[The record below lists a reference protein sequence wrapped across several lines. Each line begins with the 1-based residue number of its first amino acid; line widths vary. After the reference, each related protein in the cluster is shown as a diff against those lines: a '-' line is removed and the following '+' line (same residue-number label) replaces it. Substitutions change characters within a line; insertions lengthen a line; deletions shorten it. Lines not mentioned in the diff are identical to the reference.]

1 MADGTS
7 RFFAWTSI
15 GRYAVVPTRKDTGPP
30 MTNAGSHRPAASHH
44 ARILSAPTVGR
55 WLDPIQL
62 NRLEQALRAWSHSS
76 RRPDLGVSRR
86 RILLIYL
93 LIRYTGARLNEV
105 LGLDIDKDVNFETHS
120 VRFQK
125 AGGAGAEGTRDVQ
138 IPEGVAAEIRNALGL
153 LSPRPAS
160 GGRLLALDPAHVR
173 RKFYERAEAAGLPRE
188 LGAPEVIRRSRA
200 VELMQGNVPLPVV
213 QKILGHATPGLAAA
227 YVTFSEEDLSRA
239 EAFFIAREN
248 RRRTSARNSFFGKIE
263 RIHAG
268 DVQAL
273 VEIVT
278 LGEIRIRC
286 VITGH
291 SLTRLGLREGGVI
304 AAEVKA
310 PWVTMH
316 RGDEPAC
323 TAENR
328 LPGTV
333 VRVARGRIASEVVVR
348 IADGTEICA
357 VITEESRRAL
367 KLKPGESVWAAFNAF
382 AVVLHTD

>member
-1 MADGTS
+1 MTQKEPL
-7 RFFAWTSI
+7 RRPRPET
-15 GRYAVVPTRKDTGPP
+15 PP
-30 MTNAGSHRPAASHH
+30 HRC
-44 ARILSAPTVGR
+44 
-55 WLDPIQL
+55 LDALQL
-62 NRLEQALRAWSHSS
+62 NRIEQALRAWSDSA
-76 RRPDLGVSRR
+76 RRPDLRFSRR
-86 RILLIYL
+86 RVFLIFL

-105 LGLDIDKDVNFETHS
+105 LGLDLARDLDDVGHT
-120 VRFQK
+120 VRFRK
-125 AGGAGAEGTRDVQ
+125 AAGAGRKAVREVR
-138 IPEGVAAEIRNALGL
+138 IPAAAVAEILSTRGAL
-153 LSPRPAS
+153 SHQRTR
-160 GGRLLALDPAHVR
+160 GGLLALDPAHVR
-173 RKFYERAEAAGLPRE
+173 RKFYACAEAAGLPRE

-200 VELMQGNVPLPVV
+200 VELMQGHLPLPVV
-213 QKILGHATPGLAAA
+213 QKILGHATPHQAAA
-227 YVTFSEEDLSRA
+227 YVSFSDEELRRA

-248 RRRTSARNSFFGKIE
+248 RRRTSARNAFFGKIE
-263 RIHAG
+263 QIRAG

-286 VITGH
+286 VITRH
-291 SLTRLGLREGGVI
+291 SLTRLGLRHGGLV

-310 PWVTMH
+310 PWVTVY

-333 VRVARGRIASEVVVR
+333 VRVARGRVAAEAVVR

-367 KLKPGESVWAAFNAF
+367 KLKAGEPVWTAFNAF
-382 AVVLHTD
+382 AVVLHTEPVELGGGMY